1 MTTIRLPQEWTWEEL
16 VKRLEAQLDLEASSR
31 ATGAIRRRRVIKGA
45 GQLLRLVLA
54 YVLSG
59 LSFRGTTAWAEA
71 GGHASLS
78 DVALLKRMRR
88 CGPWLRHLVSTLAT
102 LGCPEA
108 SVGDERRIVA
118 VDATMICGPGDKQDY
133 QLLHTVYDVT
143 AQCFRSTEL
152 TDRHT
157 AERLDVG
164 EIESG
169 EIRLGDRAY
178 GRWRDLHTVVEAGAD
193 YIVRLSA
200 TALKLRTPAGEA
212 VKRSVLCK
220 QAETAGIQDVT
231 LAIHASDGKAQMAA
245 RLIVLPL
252 PEEKAAAARRLM
264 RKNARKWGYTASQEA
279 LATAGCLMLITSLP
293 RAAWSAQRILALYR
307 RRWQVELAF
316 KRLKSLIG
324 LEDLR
329 LHDSDLIG
337 AWIHAILLVALL
349 IDNERPSL
357 HREAPD
363 SPHWATH
370 AVSRSRS
377 GASSLCGASL

>member
-1 MTTIRLPQEWTWEEL
+1 
-16 VKRLEAQLDLEASSR
+16 
-31 ATGAIRRRRVIKGA
+31 
-45 GQLLRLVLA
+45 
-54 YVLSG
+54 
-59 LSFRGTTAWAEA
+59 
-71 GGHASLS
+71 
-78 DVALLKRMRR
+78 MRR

-102 LGCPEA
+102 IGCPEG
-108 SVGDERRIVA
+108 SVGDQRRIVA
-118 VDATMICGPGDKQDY
+118 VDATAICGPGDQQDY
-133 QLLHTVYDVT
+133 HLLHTVYDVT

-164 EIESG
+164 AIERG

-178 GRWRDLHTVVEAGAD
+178 GRWRGRWRDLRAVVDAGAD

-200 TALKLRTPAGEA
+200 NALKLRTPAGGA
-212 VKRSVLCK
+212 IKRSVLCR
-220 QAETAGIQDVT
+220 QAEAEGVLDVP
-231 LAIHASDGKAQMAA
+231 LSVHASEGKEQMVA

-252 PEEKAAAARRLM
+252 PEGKATAARWLM
-264 RKNARKWGYTASQEA
+264 RKKARKSGYTASPEA

-293 RAAWSAQRILALYR
+293 REAFPAQRILALYQ

-324 LEDLR
+324 LEDIR
-329 LHDSDLIG
+329 LHDSELIG

-357 HREAPD
+357 HREGPD
-363 SPHWATH
+363 SPHWAPH
-370 AVSRSRS
+370 VVSRSRS
-377 GASSLCGASL
+377 GASSLCDTSL